1 MDWAEQ
7 TNNFFKLWAQNQKS
21 LWQALAE
28 GKGMPGT
35 QTDAVTQANS
45 MQESVRQLNDMWKSS
60 MESWMTL
67 AQQGWSQLGADKSAT
82 SNLAKLFDPAE
93 WAKAGIGNFDLAL
106 EHLTE
111 GPTYATLW
119 DLDRKLLNLQRL
131 WQERSK
137 DIAAHYALVQTAWNK
152 AFARFTEEINNA
164 AGAPVKSWRELLDLW
179 IKISNDVLIEAH
191 RSDEFLEAQRRMT
204 RSATEY
210 RLAEREVAEVF
221 CELHHVP
228 TRTEV
233 DEVQRIVCELRRE
246 MRALKR
252 ELNALQARPQP
263 TPRSRASSGKSARSA
278 KVK

>member
-1 MDWAEQ
+1 
-7 TNNFFKLWAQNQKS
+7 
-21 LWQALAE
+21 
-28 GKGMPGT
+28 MPGIET
-35 QTDAVTQANS
+35 HTVAQANS
-45 MQESVRQLNDMWKSS
+45 MQESLRELNDMWKSS
-60 MESWMTL
+60 MESWMAL
-67 AQQGWSQLGADKSAT
+67 AQQGWLPSGAGQSAP
-82 SNLAKLFDPAE
+82 SNLAKLFDPAA

-119 DLDRKLLNLQRL
+119 DLDRKLLNLHRL
-131 WQERSK
+131 WQERTK
-137 DIAAHYALVQTAWNK
+137 DIVTHYVLVQAAWNK
-152 AFARFTEEINNA
+152 AFERFTREISDA

-179 IKISNDVLIEAH
+179 IKISNDVLVEAH
-191 RSDEFLEAQRRMT
+191 RSDEFLEAQRRIT

-246 MRALKR
+246 VRALKR
-252 ELNALQARPQP
+252 ELSAVQTRPQP
-263 TPRSRASSGKSARSA
+263 KPRSSESALLTA
-278 KVK
+278 KVEGEPR

>member
-1 MDWAEQ
+1 
-7 TNNFFKLWAQNQKS
+7 
-21 LWQALAE
+21 
-28 GKGMPGT
+28 
-35 QTDAVTQANS
+35 
-45 MQESVRQLNDMWKSS
+45 MQESWRQFTDMLKSC

-67 AQQGWSQLGADKSAT
+67 LPQGWPQSGADPSAP

-137 DIAAHYALVQTAWNK
+137 DIAAHYAVVQTAWNK
-152 AFARFTEEINNA
+152 AFARFTKEINDA

-179 IKISNDVLIEAH
+179 IKISNDALLEAH
-191 RSDEFLEAQRRMT
+191 RSPEFLEAQRRMT

-246 MRALKR
+246 VRALKR
-252 ELNALQARPQP
+252 ALDVAQARPQP
-263 TPRSRASSGKSARSA
+263 KPRKAESTAAARKA
-278 KVK
+278 KVVRGER

>member
-21 LWQALAE
+21 LWQTMTERA
-28 GKGMPGT
+28 GTPGAA
-35 QTDAVTQANS
+35 TDPSS
-45 MQESVRQLNDMWKSS
+45 MQKSVRELGDMWKSS

-67 AQQGWSQLGADKSAT
+67 LQQGWPGLSGDKADA
-82 SNLAKLFDPAE
+82 SNLAKLFDLAQ
-93 WAKAGIGNFDLAL
+93 WAKSGIGNFDLAL

-119 DLDRKLLNLQRL
+119 DLDRKLLNLGRL
-131 WQERSK
+131 WQERTK
-137 DIAAHYALVQTAWNK
+137 DIAAHYAVVQGAWTR
-152 AFARFTEEINNA
+152 AFERFMTEVQDP
-164 AGAPVKSWRELLDLW
+164 AGEPVKSWRELLDLW
-179 IKISNDVLIEAH
+179 IKSSNEALIEAH

-210 RLAEREVAEVF
+210 RLAEREIAEVF

-246 MRALKR
+246 VRALRR
-252 ELNALQARPQP
+252 ELSQMQARPQP
-263 TPRSRASSGKSARSA
+263 KSRTSGPAALTA
-278 KVK
+278 KVEGESR